1 MSVNYKANDA
11 VTIFAKGYNLFN
23 EAYAEHGGL
32 SGNTYNYPAQARRF
46 IAGVEYS
53 F

>member
-1 MSVNYKANDA
+1 MAVSYKATEDLT
-11 VTIFAKGYNLFN
+11 VFAKGYNLFN
-23 EAYAEHGGL
+23 EAYAEHGGVT
-32 SGNTYNYPAQARRF
+32 GNTYKYPAQARRF